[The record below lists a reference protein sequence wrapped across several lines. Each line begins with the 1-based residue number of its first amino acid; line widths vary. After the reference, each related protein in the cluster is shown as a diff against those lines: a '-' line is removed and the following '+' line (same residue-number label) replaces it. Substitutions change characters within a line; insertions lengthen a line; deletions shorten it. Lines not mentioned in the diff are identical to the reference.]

1 MGFPRQKHWSGLP
14 FPSPGNLNY
23 QGVEHGPP
31 ALAGRFL
38 NTPQQIYVT
47 ATWPLPPNVY
57 SSHKV
62 AISFVQIKG
71 EPHES
76 RVPPWDSSP
85 TEYSTAPNPS
95 MSPCR
100 ISEEDHSRS
109 CFCVSLW
116 QMPCGACWASP
127 VYHIMMHT
135 ILHYMSLNTP
145 PPPAKICSSFYFLCL
160 WMDWHSS
167 SQKPRSNFIPV
178 LSPLIAY
185 ILSLQTYI

>member
-85 TEYSTAPNPS
+85 TEYSTAPQPKYVPLQDIRGRPLTLLLLREPLTDAMWCLLGFTCLSHNDAHHIALYVPEHPS
-95 MSPCR
+95 TSSKNLLL
-100 ISEEDHSRS
+100 IL
-109 CFCVSLW
+109 FSL
-116 QMPCGACWASP
+116 
-127 VYHIMMHT
+127 
-135 ILHYMSLNTP
+135 SLNGLTFIKP
-145 PPPAKICSSFYFLCL
+145 KA
-160 WMDWHSS
+160 
-167 SQKPRSNFIPV
+167 QK
-178 LSPLIAY
+178 
-185 ILSLQTYI
+185 